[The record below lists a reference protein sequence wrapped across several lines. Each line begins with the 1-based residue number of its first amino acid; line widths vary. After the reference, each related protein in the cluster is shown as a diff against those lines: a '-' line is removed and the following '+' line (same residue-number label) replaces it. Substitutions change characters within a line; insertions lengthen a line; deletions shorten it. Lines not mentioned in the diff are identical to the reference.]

1 MINDG
6 MKVEKIYK
14 NKRGLVEM
22 SMDDDDDTL
31 FLA

>member
-22 SMDDDDDTL
+22 SVDDDYTL